1 MLWATVWILLAVGTL
16 VGAFYLGRDVL
27 RRGRRL
33 LETLDEAGSVLEEL
47 DAKVTE
53 LDATRAA
60 AEPYASDKASAL
72 ARLAELREVREDRA
86 VARRLRREATI
97 ASWRELTR

>member
-1 MLWATVWILLAVGTL
+1 MLWGTVWTLLVVGTL

-27 RRGRRL
+27 RRGGRL
-33 LETLDEAGSVLEEL
+33 LAALEEAGLVLEEL

-60 AEPYASDKASAL
+60 AEPYATDKASAL
-72 ARLAELREVREDRA
+72 ARLAELRAIREDRA
-86 VARRLRREATI
+86 EVRHARRQATI
-97 ASWRELTR
+97 LSWRELTR